1 MIECAAWGT
10 WSGWIEEDSRRRA
23 LRGRRDGGAALD
35 PLEERLGLNDFPGR
49 WNPRRELPPQIEPL
63 ALAAARAL
71 ARAGWWVPGSGARV
85 GGGLV
90 VSLDGGA
97 LDSAL
102 DFARQIRGGS
112 PRSVSPTAF
121 LFSLPSAA
129 ASVLGLLFGL
139 SDYQATV
146 AAGPLSGVRALGH
159 AVDLLALGR
168 LDRVLVAALSV
179 AEGEQARALPS
190 SGGRTARLA
199 AALCLSRAAA
209 AGGAAGG
216 QDVAVAI
223 EVAAGGRRSPAPVE
237 AFAPPASGP
246 HRLPGCFE
254 HLAALPLARL
264 ASWLGPTRRP
274 PAGSGTTI
282 HHRDPWREE
291 RGSITA
297 RMRG

>member
-1 MIECAAWGT
+1 MIECAASGT
-10 WSGWIEEDSRRRA
+10 WGGWIEEAGRRRS
-23 LRGRRDGGAALD
+23 LGGRRDRETAFDALT
-35 PLEERLGLNDFPGR
+35 ERLGLNDFRGH

-97 LDSAL
+97 LDSSL
-102 DFARQIRGGS
+102 DFARQIRDGS
-112 PRSVSPTAF
+112 PRSASPTAF
-121 LFSLPSAA
+121 LFALPSAA
-129 ASVLGLLFGL
+129 ASILGLLFGL

-159 AVDLLALGR
+159 AVDLLRLGR
-168 LDRVLVAALSV
+168 VDRVLVAALSI
-179 AEGEQARALPS
+179 AEGDQARALPEA
-190 SGGRTARLA
+190 GGRTARLA
-199 AALCLSRAAA
+199 AALCLSPAVQ
-209 AGGAAGG
+209 AGGAEGG
-216 QDVAVAI
+216 PETAVAI
-223 EVAAGGRRSPAPVE
+223 EAAAGGRRPESPFGSIAP
-237 AFAPPASGP
+237 AALGP

-264 ASWLGPTRRP
+264 VSWLGERRRG
-274 PAGSGTTI
+274 GSGTTI

-291 RGSITA
+291 QGSITA
-297 RMRG
+297 RKRD